1 MDSEIIRRYWAGE
14 PRFLLKEDF
23 GDRVDDVLRE
33 AGGNLPREITREK
46 YESAKRLIE
55 AGTPVGVMHREHN
68 VRQDVIHRH
77 FAWYRGA
84 RVGISADLM
93 AKMSELADSGAPISA
108 IASAG
113 GVGRMKAA
121 SLFPKSKWTAEMS
134 GKLGGMV
141 SQLER
146 MANQL

>member
-14 PRFLLKEDF
+14 PRFLLKEEF

-33 AGGNLPREITREK
+33 AGGSLPREITREK
-46 YESAKRLIE
+46 YESACRLIH
-55 AGTPVGVMHREHN
+55 AGTPVGEMHRKYSI
-68 VRQDVIHRH
+68 RQEVINRH

-84 RVGISADLM
+84 RVGISADSM
-93 AKMSELADSGAPISA
+93 AKMGELAETGAPISA
-108 IASAG
+108 IAAAG
-113 GVGRMKAA
+113 GIGRKKAEK
-121 SLFPKSKWTAEMS
+121 LFPWSKWTAGMS

-146 MANQL
+146 MASKL